1 MGKKKFEGGVM
12 GMAEEKKTRTL
23 EQIQDEIRS
32 YLGEIEYLRSQVGVI
47 DATITDLRTVD
58 ATLAYLKEKGK
69 GKEIYIP
76 LGSGVAI
83 RGGKIENPDDVIM
96 DVGAGILV
104 GATVDEARENIEKR
118 IKALMDLRLALL
130 RKIEED
136 TRKVNELLKE
146 LQEMQPEKKE

>member
-1 MGKKKFEGGVM
+1 M
-12 GMAEEKKTRTL
+12 GMAEEKNVKTL

-32 YLGEIEYLRSQVGVI
+32 YLGEIEYLRSQVGAI

-58 ATLAYLKEKGK
+58 ATLAYIKDKGK
-69 GKEIYIP
+69 GKAIYIP
-76 LGSGVAI
+76 LGGGIAI
-83 RGGKIENPDDVIM
+83 KGKIEDPEDVIM

-104 GATVDEARENIEKR
+104 GATIDEARENIEKR
-118 IKALMDLRLALL
+118 INALMNLRLALL

-146 LQEMQPEKKE
+146 LQEMNPEEKK

>member
-1 MGKKKFEGGVM
+1 
-12 GMAEEKKTRTL
+12 MAEEKKVRTL

-32 YLGEIEYLRSQVGVI
+32 YLGEIEYLRSQIGAI
-47 DATITDLRTVD
+47 DATIADLRIVD
-58 ATLAYLKEKGK
+58 ATLAYIKEKGK
-69 GKEIYIP
+69 GKAIYIP

-83 RGGKIENPDDVIM
+83 KGKIEDPDDVIM

-118 IKALMDLRLALL
+118 INALMNLRLALL

>member
-1 MGKKKFEGGVM
+1 MGAKKRREVM
-12 GMAEEKKTRTL
+12 GMVEEKKVRTL

-32 YLGEIEYLRSQVGVI
+32 YLGEIEYLRSQVGAI
-47 DATITDLRTVD
+47 DTTIADLRIVD
-58 ATLAYLKEKGK
+58 ATLAYIKDKGK
-69 GKEIYIP
+69 GKAIYIP
-76 LGSGVAI
+76 LGSGIAI
-83 RGGKIENPDDVIM
+83 KGKIEDPDDVIM

-118 IKALMDLRLALL
+118 INALMNLRLALL

>member
-1 MGKKKFEGGVM
+1 MEKGKGVV
-12 GMAEEKKTRTL
+12 GMAEEKKVRTL

-32 YLGEIEYLRSQVGVI
+32 YLGEIEYLRSQVGAI
-47 DATITDLRTVD
+47 DATIADLRTVD
-58 ATLAYLKEKGK
+58 ATLAYIKDKGE
-69 GKEIYIP
+69 GKAIYIP
-76 LGSGVAI
+76 LGSGIAI
-83 RGGKIENPDDVIM
+83 KGKIENPDDVIM

-104 GATVDEARENIEKR
+104 GATIDEARENIEKR
-118 IKALMDLRLALL
+118 INALMNLRLALL

>member
-1 MGKKKFEGGVM
+1 
-12 GMAEEKKTRTL
+12 MAEEKKVKTL

-32 YLGEIEYLRSQVGVI
+32 YLGEIEYLRSQVGAI

-58 ATLAYLKEKGK
+58 ATLAYIKDKGK
-69 GKEIYIP
+69 GKAIYIP
-76 LGSGVAI
+76 LGGGIAI
-83 RGGKIENPDDVIM
+83 KGKIEDPEDVIM

-104 GATVDEARENIEKR
+104 GATIDEARENIEKR
-118 IKALMDLRLALL
+118 INALMNLRLALL

-146 LQEMQPEKKE
+146 LQEMNPEEKK

>member
-1 MGKKKFEGGVM
+1 
-12 GMAEEKKTRTL
+12 MAEEKKVRTL

-32 YLGEIEYLRSQVGVI
+32 YLGEIEYLRSQIGAI
-47 DATITDLRTVD
+47 DATIADLRVVD
-58 ATLAYLKEKGK
+58 ATLAYIKEKGK
-69 GKEIYIP
+69 GKSIYIP

-83 RGGKIENPDDVIM
+83 KGKIDDPDDVIM

-104 GATVDEARENIEKR
+104 GASVDEARENIEKR
-118 IKALMDLRLALL
+118 INALMNLRLALL

-146 LQEMQPEKKE
+146 LQEMKPEKKE

>member
-1 MGKKKFEGGVM
+1 M
-12 GMAEEKKTRTL
+12 
-23 EQIQDEIRS
+23 
-32 YLGEIEYLRSQVGVI
+32 
-47 DATITDLRTVD
+47 
-58 ATLAYLKEKGK
+58 
-69 GKEIYIP
+69 
-76 LGSGVAI
+76 AI
-83 RGGKIENPDDVIM
+83 RGKIENPDDVIM

-146 LQEMQPEKKE
+146 LREMQPEKKE

>member
-1 MGKKKFEGGVM
+1 
-12 GMAEEKKTRTL
+12 MAEEKKVRTL

-32 YLGEIEYLRSQVGVI
+32 YLGEIEYLRSQIGAI
-47 DATITDLRTVD
+47 DATIADLRIVD
-58 ATLAYLKEKGK
+58 ATLAYIKEKGK
-69 GKEIYIP
+69 GKSIYIP

-83 RGGKIENPDDVIM
+83 KGKIENPDDVIM

-104 GATVDEARENIEKR
+104 GATIDEARENIEKR
-118 IKALMDLRLALL
+118 INALMNLRLALL

-146 LQEMQPEKKE
+146 LQEMQPEKK

>member
-1 MGKKKFEGGVM
+1 
-12 GMAEEKKTRTL
+12 MAEEKKVKTL

-32 YLGEIEYLRSQVGVI
+32 YLGEIEYLRSQIAAI
-47 DATITDLRTVD
+47 DATIADLRIVD
-58 ATLAYLKEKGK
+58 ATLAYIKEKGK
-69 GKEIYIP
+69 GKAIYIP

-83 RGGKIENPDDVIM
+83 KGKIENPDDVIM

-104 GATVDEARENIEKR
+104 GASIDEARENIEKR
-118 IKALMDLRLALL
+118 INALMSLRLALL

-146 LQEMQPEKKE
+146 LQEMQPEKK